1 MKKKFITE
9 REWNRKFDSLPDGL
23 GEKSNADGSI
33 SFSPESFEAYMERV
47 INMPNYRIIGVRYQL
62 KALIRRFKQRRRD
75 RR

>member
-23 GEKSNADGSI
+23 GERSNADGSI
-33 SFSPESFEAYMERV
+33 SFSPESFETYMERV
-47 INMPNYRIIGVRYQL
+47 INMPNYQIIGVRHQL
-62 KALIRRFKQRRRD
+62 KVLIRRFKQRRRD